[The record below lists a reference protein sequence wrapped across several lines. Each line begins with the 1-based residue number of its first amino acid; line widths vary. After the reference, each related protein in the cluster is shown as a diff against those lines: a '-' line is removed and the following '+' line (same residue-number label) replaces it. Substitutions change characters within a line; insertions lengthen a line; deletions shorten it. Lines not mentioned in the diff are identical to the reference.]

1 VFDALPLSY
10 GGDID
15 GVIVIA
21 IVIVLVLVL
30 VHFYWFSVF
39 LGSTPFNVQLD
50 VPGTQGSPHPSYRG
64 TQGSPHPSY
73 RGTQGSPHPSFTR
86 RGFKGGR
93 MSPLPLL

>member
-1 VFDALPLSY
+1 L
-10 GGDID
+10 G
-15 GVIVIA
+15 
-21 IVIVLVLVL
+21 LVMVMVWLWLLVVHVHVH

-39 LGSTPFNVQLD
+39 LGLTPFYVQLD
-50 VPGTQGSPHPSYRG
+50 ERG
-64 TQGSPHPSY
+64 TLDSPHPSY